1 MKKMDEFVI
10 ILDRQVVTAGGTL
23 YGRLIVTFVK
33 PVNILCIKVALIGEA
48 RGRWYQ
54 LWKEQTAGISKED
67 AGEVF
72 HNLKLE
78 KIHSAELILFGEDRE
93 INNFPH
99 KDGRYAYDFQFRLPQ
114 DLPQSFRCTPEKD
127 LGCAKYYIMATLSR
141 ENKMDISIKKPFVV
155 NQILYEDNG
164 ALMCPPGLEE
174 TKVIYHCFGKG
185 HIKILCSLKQSCYGQ
200 TEALVLSNY
209 IENHSRTTL
218 LIPFAKL
225 IQKVSHG
232 KKFFHKVLRE
242 VTDEPLHPNCW

>member
-185 HIKILCSLKQSCYGQ
+185 HIKNLCSLKQSCYGQ

>member
-1 MKKMDEFVI
+1 MDEFVI
-10 ILDRQVVTAGGTL
+10 ILDRLVVTAGGTL

-33 PVNILCIKVALIGEA
+33 PVNILCIKVAVIGEA

-93 INNFPH
+93 INNFTH

-218 LIPFAKL
+218 LTPFAKL
-225 IQKVSHG
+225 IQKVSYG
-232 KKFFHKVLRE
+232 KTFFHKVLRE

>member
-232 KKFFHKVLRE
+232 KKFFHKVLLE

>member
-1 MKKMDEFVI
+1 MDEFVI

-232 KKFFHKVLRE
+232 KKFFHKVLLE

>member
-10 ILDRQVVTAGGTL
+10 ILNRQVATAGGTL
-23 YGRLIVTFVK
+23 HGRLVVTFVK
-33 PVNILCIKVALIGEA
+33 QVDVLCIKVAVIGEA

-54 LWKEQTAGISKED
+54 LWKEQLAGIPNED

-93 INNFPH
+93 INNLTH

-114 DLPQSFRCTPEKD
+114 NLPQSFRCTPERD

-155 NQILYEDNG
+155 NQILYDGNS
-164 ALMCPPGLEE
+164 ALMSPPGLEE
-174 TKVIYHCFGKG
+174 TKTLYHCFGKG
-185 HIKILCSLKQSCYGQ
+185 RIKISCSLKQSCYGQ

-209 IENHSRTTL
+209 IENHTRSTL
-218 LIPFAKL
+218 LTPFAKL

-232 KKFFHKVLRE
+232 NKFFHKVLRE
-242 VTDEPLHPNCW
+242 VTDEPLHPHCW

>member
-1 MKKMDEFVI
+1 MDEFVI

-54 LWKEQTAGISKED
+54 LWKKQTAGISKED

-93 INNFPH
+93 INNFTH

-209 IENHSRTTL
+209 IENHSRTTP

>member
-1 MKKMDEFVI
+1 MDEFVI
-10 ILDRQVVTAGGTL
+10 ILDRQVITVGGTL

-33 PVNILCIKVALIGEA
+33 PVNILCIKVAVIGEA

-54 LWKEQTAGISKED
+54 LWKEQTTGISKED

-78 KIHSAELILFGEDRE
+78 KIHSAELILFGEDPE
-93 INNFPH
+93 INNFTH